1 MVATRKWHM
10 AKALESFRSLGTVI
24 DQLTLD
30 EIYTCLDL
38 EMGSQ
43 RRRSVSDRL
52 IRRALSL
59 TQTQLENKYHG

>member
-1 MVATRKWHM
+1 MSATDRKWHM

-38 EMGSQ
+38 EMSSQ
-43 RRRSVSDRL
+43 RRRSLASRL
-52 IRRALSL
+52 IQQAVRMTEKNL
-59 TQTQLENKYHG
+59 QEKYK

>member
-1 MVATRKWHM
+1 MAATRKWHM
-10 AKALESFRSLGTVI
+10 AKALESYRSLGTVI

-43 RRRSVSDRL
+43 RRRSLASRL
-52 IRRALSL
+52 IQQAVRMTEKNL
-59 TQTQLENKYHG
+59 QEKYK

>member
-1 MVATRKWHM
+1 MSATRKWHM

-38 EMGSQ
+38 EMSSQ
-43 RRRSVSDRL
+43 RRRSLTSRL
-52 IRRALSL
+52 IKRALYITEKTL
-59 TQTQLENKYHG
+59 MEKYK